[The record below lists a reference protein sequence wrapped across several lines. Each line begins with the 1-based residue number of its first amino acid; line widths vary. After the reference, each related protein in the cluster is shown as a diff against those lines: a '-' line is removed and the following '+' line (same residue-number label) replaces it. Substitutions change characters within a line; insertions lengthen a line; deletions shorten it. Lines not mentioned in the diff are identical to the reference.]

1 MTLVIGDSFAKCL
14 KAQGEFIK
22 RKQQADFY
30 AQTNAQA
37 LINSQREIN
46 EVEGKRMDELHEG
59 IKHDAGK
66 TRYDLIDWPF
76 VEGIAEVLTLGA
88 DKYSDDNW
96 KRVKP
101 FRSRYIGAAMRH
113 FVAWICGERLDKE
126 SGLSHLYHLGC
137 CIMFLAWGDK
147 DGE

>member
-1 MTLVIGDSFAKCL
+1 MGFRWVCTKCD
-14 KAQGEFIK
+14 G
-22 RKQQADFY
+22 
-30 AQTNAQA
+30 
-37 LINSQREIN
+37 INISYGGVGFKCKYCGHTANGLEPT
-46 EVEGKRMDELHEG
+46 G
-59 IKHDAGK
+59 IKNDSGK

-76 VEGIAEVLTLGA
+76 VEGMAEVLTLGA

-101 FRSRYIGAAMRH
+101 FRSRYVGAAMRH

-147 DGE
+147 KEK

>member
-1 MTLVIGDSFAKCL
+1 MDWTVGFKDNVRYWSSSSGGHCNPPPAVTRML
-14 KAQGEFIK
+14 
-22 RKQQADFY
+22 
-30 AQTNAQA
+30 
-37 LINSQREIN
+37 
-46 EVEGKRMDELHEG
+46 EGEG
-59 IKHDAGK
+59 IKNDANK
-66 TRYDLIDWPF
+66 ARYDLIDWPF
-76 VEGIAEVLTLGA
+76 VEGMAEVLTLGA

-101 FRSRYIGAAMRH
+101 FRSRYVGAAMRH

-147 DGE
+147 KEK